1 MLKLLLRHLL
11 PLWWAGDV
19 PFLRLGFLLYPMR
32 RDYLPQVV
40 DDHQAQVLKLLEIQF
55 SIGMYKLSFR

>member
-1 MLKLLLRHLL
+1 MLLCPPL

-19 PFLRLGFLLYPMR
+19 PFPRPGFLLYPVR

-40 DDHQAQVLKLLEIQF
+40 DDHETQVVKLLEIQF
-55 SIGMYKLSFR
+55 SIGMYTLGFI